1 MKQHQ
6 YETIMECI
14 KFGAPALAPELSAAF
29 NQVMANSNNYLS
41 DKARAEEEARKA
53 KEAAEREAANK
64 QLAEKANII
73 KK

>member
-6 YETIMECI
+6 YETIMDCI
-14 KFGAPALAPELSAAF
+14 KFGAPALAQELIAAF